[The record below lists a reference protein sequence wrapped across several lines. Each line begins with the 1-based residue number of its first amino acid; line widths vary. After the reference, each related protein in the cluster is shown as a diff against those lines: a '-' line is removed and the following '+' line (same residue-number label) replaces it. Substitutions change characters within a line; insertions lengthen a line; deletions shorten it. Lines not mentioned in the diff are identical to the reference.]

1 MSTKKPRKSLDDAL
15 AREFVYGESALPPDS
30 PTQATEDKEAESA
43 VFSQG
48 ETLKAMVSP
57 QEEQLFKK
65 ETPPEP
71 ESNEI
76 KTVQSTKPS
85 LMSQLKNESP
95 KEATIRLTVDL
106 PESMH
111 QKLSMLAART
121 RRKKVEIVRF
131 LLDEALKDVE
141 Q

>member
-1 MSTKKPRKSLDDAL
+1 MNTKKRKPLDDAL
-15 AREFVYGESALPPDS
+15 AREFVYGESALPEDS
-30 PTQATEDKEAESA
+30 PAQATEDK
-43 VFSQG
+43 Q
-48 ETLKAMVSP
+48 ETS
-57 QEEQLFKK
+57 
-65 ETPPEP
+65 PEP
-71 ESNEI
+71 NEI

-121 RRKKVEIVRF
+121 RRKKAEIVRF

-141 Q
+141 E